1 MIFDMTKRQGGGA
14 EVPWTKLYDNTVSEP
29 CSAID
34 VQSDLN
40 GHPFLYDELRV
51 TVIGYMTGATS
62 VNVSVNGSLNRYIRD
77 NTFLSKDCYD
87 VTENVTVMY
96 LNKAENGFI
105 RSYRETGGVMTSGS
119 YSGAK
124 SPQTGFLK
132 VSAFTG
138 FSAISVAA
146 ATTTGAFVS
155 GTRFIIEGRNIN

>member
-1 MIFDMTKRQGGGA
+1 MIFDLTKRQNSGS
-14 EVPWTKLYDNTVSEP
+14 EVSWTKLYDNTVSEA
-29 CSAID
+29 CAAID
-34 VQSDLN
+34 VSTDLN
-40 GHPFLYDELRV
+40 GRPFLYDELRV

-62 VNVSVNGSLNRYIRD
+62 VNISVNGSLNRYIRD

-87 VTENVTVMY
+87 VTENVTVVV

-119 YSGAK
+119 YSGTK

-132 VSAFTG
+132 VSDFTG
-138 FSAISVAA
+138 FSAVSVAA